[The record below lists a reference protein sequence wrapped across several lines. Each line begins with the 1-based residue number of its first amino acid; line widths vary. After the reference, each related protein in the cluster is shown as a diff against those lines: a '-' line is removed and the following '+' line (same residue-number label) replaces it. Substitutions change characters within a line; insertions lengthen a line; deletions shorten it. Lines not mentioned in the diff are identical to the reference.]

1 MPATST
7 PSAAVAE
14 LFHLLPG
21 EPVFMAGSLAA
32 AHAHDRADAW
42 SDVDIFVPTE
52 GLLFTTIKALL
63 MQGATPID
71 YFDRVWHRWQ
81 RYGLRR
87 WHTNSMRLETL
98 QGTEVN
104 VVYKLVDGHP
114 TTSLSQ
120 VLESFDFGLLA
131 VGWDMETQTYRDLRP
146 YLFPGLDIDGPLPLM
161 PNKRDNW
168 RQGFVSQYNGLREGL
183 RYLKYTDYGYD
194 MSLVIDDLTTGYR
207 LAASYHEGSHD
218 VQKQALAEIYHALA
232 DAIEDQDHTQLTEL
246 YKAIDYDSPMTEILE
261 RLE

>member
-1 MPATST
+1 MTHPDD
-7 PSAAVAE
+7 VVDE
-14 LFHLLPG
+14 LKRKLQG

-32 AHAHDRADAW
+32 AHAHDKPSSW

-52 GLLFTTIKALL
+52 GLLFTTIKSLL
-63 MQGATPID
+63 MQGAVPID

-81 RYGLRR
+81 RYGLRK
-87 WHTNSMRLETL
+87 WHTNSMRLETPS
-98 QGTEVN
+98 GVEVN

-131 VGWDMETQTYRDLRP
+131 MGWELESGQYRDLRP
-146 YLFPGLDIDGPLPLM
+146 FLFPGLDIDGPLPLM

-168 RQGFVSQYNGLREGL
+168 VQGFVSQYNGLREGS
-183 RYLKYTDYGYD
+183 RYLKYLEYGYD
-194 MSLVIDDLTTGYR
+194 MSAVADDLVTGYNM
-207 LAASYHEGSHD
+207 AALYHSSTFDPE
-218 VQKQALAEIYHALA
+218 KQALGQLYERIGEAIATHDMA
-232 DAIEDQDHTQLTEL
+232 DLKGMYAVMDF
-246 YKAIDYDSPMTEILE
+246 KSPITEILD